1 MRGRVPAVLTG
12 VASGMATTLA
22 QPPVRDDP
30 FAQPGGGPLVGVR
43 PPDRRRSGAVVR
55 PAGGARAPF
64 RALDRPLT
72 VRRRPV
78 LGARPAAH
86 PAPAPV

>member
-1 MRGRVPAVLTG
+1 M
-12 VASGMATTLA
+12 
-22 QPPVRDDP
+22 
-30 FAQPGGGPLVGVR
+30 VGVR
-43 PPDRRRSGAVVR
+43 PPDGRRSGAVVR

-64 RALDRPLT
+64 RAVDRPLT